1 MAVEAQEMVLREV
14 REGIAQITL
23 NRPAV
28 ANALAPEQR
37 DQLID
42 LFQAYSRDPGVRVV
56 LLRTVG
62 VPAPRIGE
70 IGVAFVVPAPGG
82 EPPGLEELR
91 ELASRTGSRA

>member
-1 MAVEAQEMVLREV
+1 
-14 REGIAQITL
+14 
-23 NRPAV
+23 
-28 ANALAPEQR
+28 
-37 DQLID
+37 
-42 LFQAYSRDPGVRVV
+42 V

-70 IGVAFVVPAPGG
+70 IGVAFVVPAPAG